1 MNKVYIMM
9 GLPGSGKST
18 FLKNYIKPLCN
29 INIAKIVSR
38 DEIRFSLL
46 KEGEDYFSHEEEVK
60 KIFWE
65 TINNALIDG
74 YNVFV
79 DQTSLNK
86 ASRKLLLNHIYKNID
101 INIIFVDT
109 PCFNCIEN
117 NDTRIGTKAFVPKG
131 VIRRMSC
138 QLEPP
143 TYDEGF
149 KNIYT
154 YNIYTDEIIRLPEE
168 EVIAWQKELKG
179 N

>member
-9 GLPGSGKST
+9 GLPGAGKST
-18 FLKNYIKPLCN
+18 FLKKYTVLRSD
-29 INIAKIVSR
+29 KIVSR

-60 KIFWE
+60 KILWK

-86 ASRKLLLNHIYKNID
+86 ASRKLLLDHIHKNID

-109 PCFNCIEN
+109 PCFNCIQN
-117 NDTRIGTKAFVPKG
+117 NNTRIGTKAFVPTG
-131 VIRRMSC
+131 VIRRMNQ

-154 YNIYTDEIIRLPEE
+154 YNIFTDEIIRLPEE
-168 EVIAWQKELKG
+168 GIIAWQKELKELRG
-179 N
+179 

>member
-18 FLKNYIKPLCN
+18 FLKKYVAPLSD
-29 INIAKIVSR
+29 KIVSR

-60 KIFWE
+60 KILWK

-86 ASRKLLLNHIYKNID
+86 ASRKLLLDHIRKNID
-101 INIIFVDT
+101 INVIFVDT
-109 PCFNCIEN
+109 PYFNCIQN
-117 NDTRIGTKAFVPKG
+117 NNTRVGTKTFVPTG
-131 VIRRMSC
+131 VIRRMNY

-154 YNIYTDEIIRLPEE
+154 YNIFTDEIIRLPEE
-168 EVIAWQKELKG
+168 GIMAWQKELKE